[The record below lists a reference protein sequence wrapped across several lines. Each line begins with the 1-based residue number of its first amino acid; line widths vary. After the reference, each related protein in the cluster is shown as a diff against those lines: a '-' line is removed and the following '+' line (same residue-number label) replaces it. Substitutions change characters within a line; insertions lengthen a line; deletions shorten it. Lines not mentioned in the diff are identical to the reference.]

1 MMGTADK
8 HRYDEQLLTRYLL
21 GALSGEE
28 AQRLDEQS
36 VTDDEF
42 AWCLDAVEHDL
53 VDAYV
58 NNELS
63 GETLERFKNFYLS
76 SARRLG
82 KVEFSQTLL
91 RFAEKPALADIPAG
105 AKRATPG
112 SRRLDKPLDARVPV
126 RSFGTP
132 HWGLQMGLASAS
144 LLMLFAA
151 AFLFVENGRL
161 QKQIAQA
168 YSQQMALEQRAH
180 KLENELDEQRSTDTK
195 LQTELEKLSESTPAA
210 RALKT
215 IAVLLLPQTRG
226 FSQVTTVSILP
237 ATDRVTLRLQLE
249 SDDFPIYWAA
259 LKDPA
264 SGHNVWSGGDLK
276 ARSEGQKRVVSLS
289 VPATVLKQQNYS
301 VELTGVPAQGA
312 SEILSSYAFK
322 AVFR

>member
-8 HRYDEQLLTRYLL
+8 HEYDEQLLTRYLV
-21 GALSGEE
+21 GALSGDE
-28 AQRLDEQS
+28 AERLDEQS

-42 AWCLDAVEHDL
+42 AWRLDAVEHGL

-63 GETLERFKNFYLS
+63 GETLERFKNFYLR
-76 SARRLG
+76 SAKRLE
-82 KVEFSQTLL
+82 KVEFSRSLL
-91 RFAEKPALADIPAG
+91 RFEPQETQANTQAAAERIA
-105 AKRATPG
+105 PG
-112 SRRLDKPLDARVPV
+112 SRRIDKSQDARVPLRWV
-126 RSFGTP
+126 GTP
-132 HWGLQMGLASAS
+132 HWGLQLGLAGAS
-144 LLMLFAA
+144 LVILFAA

-168 YSQQMALEQRAH
+168 YNQQIVLEQRTH

-195 LQTELEKLSESTPAA
+195 LQTELEKSNESTPAA

-215 IAVLLLPQTRG
+215 IAVLLLPPTRG
-226 FSQVTTVSILP
+226 LNQIASVSIPP

-249 SDDFPIYWAA
+249 SDDFPIYRAA

-264 SGHNVWSGGDLK
+264 SGQTVWSGGDLK
-276 ARSEGQKRVVSLS
+276 ARSEGQKRIVSLS

-301 VELTGVPAQGA
+301 VELTGVPEQGA
-312 SEILSSYAFK
+312 SEILSSYVFK